1 MPFSSFPR
9 KRESISIK
17 QFWAPACAGATDL
30 PTFYEIIILESFINL
45 LNSCYQKIILDN
57 NIFWYYYFIKGGY
70 MGLVKTS
77 ITIPEDLYRGAKKV
91 SNNFSAVTAEAL
103 KEYLKRQKIRK
114 AVASFASWEK

>member
-1 MPFSSFPR
+1 
-9 KRESISIK
+9 
-17 QFWAPACAGATDL
+17 
-30 PTFYEIIILESFINL
+30 
-45 LNSCYQKIILDN
+45 
-57 NIFWYYYFIKGGY
+57 

-114 AVASFASWEK
+114 AVASFASWEKRSQKSVDMVNEMRRKEGQNYADRTHRH